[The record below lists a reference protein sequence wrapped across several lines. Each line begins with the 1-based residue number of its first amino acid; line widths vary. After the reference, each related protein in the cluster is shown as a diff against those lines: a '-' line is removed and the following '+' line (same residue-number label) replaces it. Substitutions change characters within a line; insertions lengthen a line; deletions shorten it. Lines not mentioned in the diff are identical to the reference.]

1 MRRRDDV
8 VDTLRQRIVSG
19 IHFGTL
25 GTNARLPSARSLAK
39 ELHADARVIL
49 NAYARLE
56 REGLVT
62 RHRTARGFFVA
73 PTPSAAVQVAP
84 SAEWLV
90 DILEHALQQ
99 GIHAPRLAEHVQRS
113 LETVRLNAV
122 CVECNTD
129 QIDWLCGE
137 LQDDYGIRSSPIEP
151 SRLDGSPASLAM
163 LQRADVIVTTAAH
176 AGEVR
181 RAARAVDRPCI
192 VATLRREITD
202 EVQRTLR
209 NAPVYFICA
218 DLRYAEKLKRLYAN
232 APGARNLRTIVL
244 GWQDPATIPTGASVW
259 MLRTARAQLGKVPSH
274 VRALPTLRLFSA
286 ETTRALLSFV
296 VRTNVAAVD
305 GMAAR
310 RGSAARDHSTT

>member
-8 VDTLRQRIVSG
+8 VDTLRQRVVSG
-19 IHFGTL
+19 VHFGTL
-25 GTNARLPSARSLAK
+25 ESNARLPSARSLAR

-49 NAYARLE
+49 DAYARLE

-62 RHRTARGFFVA
+62 RRRNARGYFVA
-73 PTPSAAVQVAP
+73 PAPSSTVQVAP

-90 DILEHALQQ
+90 DIFEHALQQ

-151 SRLDGSPASLAM
+151 SMLDGSPAALATM
-163 LQRADVIVTTAAH
+163 RRADVIVTTAAH
-176 AGEVR
+176 AADVR
-181 RAARAVDRPCI
+181 RAARAVDRPCV

-209 NAPVYFICA
+209 SAPVYFICA
-218 DLRYAEKLKRLYAN
+218 DLRYAEKLKRLYAT

-244 GWQDPATIPTGASVW
+244 GWQDPATIPPGAAVW
-259 MLRTARAQLGKVPSH
+259 MLRTARAQLGGVPQH

-296 VRTNVAAVD
+296 VRANAAAVD

-310 RGSAARDHSTT
+310 RVGPLKGHGAS